1 MAVGS
6 RIGIVT
12 ILDHDFYYFKYFSFQ
27 ICHSKTIFKVGWQ
40 ATIEMY
46 ILGQNV
52 LNFKNWS
59 LSSNQYDKNNTAI
72 NFLVFTVI
80 FTDNLVRVYI
90 FWHRGNVLSA
100 NIIRQRFARL
110 HHDIKP
116 KTFLVAARIFV
127 CLLSMLFGC
136 NMLMKCVWS
145 NEQKTALALK
155 SVLPS
160 PSSVRRVFALRL
172 FPLIS
177 C

>member
-1 MAVGS
+1 MVVRS

-12 ILDHDFYYFKYFSFQ
+12 ILDHFYYFKFFSFQ
-27 ICHSKTIFKVGWQ
+27 FHSKTIFKVGWQ

-145 NEQKTALALK
+145 NEQKTALISTQ